1 MLPIKKIYIDT
12 RFMSSD
18 SESSSNFKVDLP
30 TTVTLPEDTVFYIDD
45 ICIPHV
51 HHRRRTK

>member
-30 TTVTLPEDTVFYIDD
+30 TTVTLPEDTVFFILMIYASLIVGT
-45 ICIPHV
+45 P
-51 HHRRRTK
+51 

>member
-30 TTVTLPEDTVFYIDD
+30 TTVTLPEDSVFYIDD
-45 ICIPHV
+45 ICIPH
-51 HHRRRTK
+51 RRRTQ